1 MPRQALFTKEEIIAR
16 ALQIVQ
22 EKGHEALSARSL
34 GAALGSS
41 SRPIFTVFR
50 NMEEV
55 ESEVRAAAGR
65 HFAAYVEDVTDYVPA
80 FKEFGLRL
88 FRYARQEQ
96 HLFHYLFLQKNAPS
110 ENVPQKA
117 EECLDSICADYGIS
131 REQSVRLFRQMWIFT
146 CGLALM
152 NNKEKEVYTER
163 LVSDL
168 ISMQFVST
176 LNFIRSGKQLPDIT
190 PHLRRE
196 GEKTTVDF
204 DR

>member
-1 MPRQALFTKEEIIAR
+1 MPRQALFTKEEIVAK
-16 ALQIVQ
+16 ALQIVR
-22 EKGHEALSARSL
+22 ENGVEALSARSL

-131 REQSVRLFRQMWIFT
+131 REQSGQLFRQMWVFIY
-146 CGLALM
+146 GLVMLSA
-152 NNKEKEVYTER
+152 KAVETYTEET
-163 LVSDL
+163 VSRL
-168 ISMQFVST
+168 ISIQFVSN
-176 LNFIRSGKQLPDIT
+176 LNFIRTGNNIPDIRH
-190 PHLRRE
+190 HLRAE
-196 GEKTTVDF
+196 GEKTTLNID
-204 DR
+204 

>member
-110 ENVPQKA
+110 ENVLQKA
-117 EECLDSICADYGIS
+117 EECLEDIRAEYGIS
-131 REQSVRLFRQMWIFT
+131 RVQSGQLFRQMWVFIY
-146 CGLALM
+146 GLVMLSA
-152 NNKEKEVYTER
+152 KAVETYTEET
-163 LVSDL
+163 VSRL
-168 ISMQFVST
+168 ISIQFVSN
-176 LNFIRSGKQLPDIT
+176 LNFIRAGKNIPDIR
-190 PHLRRE
+190 PHLRAE
-196 GEKTTVDF
+196 GEKTTLNID
-204 DR
+204 